1 MREPL
6 YSKAEEYVG
15 SAPAHTIGLVI
26 ANVDSTLRDI
36 LKIPSE
42 YSSLGI
48 VSTRVGACTQI
59 AAVDDAVK
67 STNTELVD
75 FELARDSAGYGGPG
89 VALVLGAASVYDA
102 RRAVELSLK
111 GVEERCKTL
120 YINEVGHMEIQT
132 SASAGPVLNKIFG
145 APMNK
150 AFGFMGIGPCGVG
163 MVAADTCFKS
173 AHVELVMAGPM
184 KIRPIKMTSLQLSAA
199 TMLRSRAVLKLY
211 MIKQQICSLHWVPIL
226 SQFWNSANPKGK
238 VTYCTFQQLK
248 ELKGDLRCART
259 QSLLSESISM
269 V

>member
-1 MREPL
+1 MMREPL

-173 AHVELVMAGPM
+173 AHVELVWYG
-184 KIRPIKMTSLQLSAA
+184 RPNENTPHQNDFITIVSGDYAAIKSCTEAVYDKAA
-199 TMLRSRAVLKLY
+199 NLLTALGSYPK
-211 MIKQQICSLHWVPIL
+211 SIL
-226 SQFWNSANPKGK
+226 EFG
-238 VTYCTFQQLK
+238 
-248 ELKGDLRCART
+248 
-259 QSLLSESISM
+259 QS
-269 V
+269 